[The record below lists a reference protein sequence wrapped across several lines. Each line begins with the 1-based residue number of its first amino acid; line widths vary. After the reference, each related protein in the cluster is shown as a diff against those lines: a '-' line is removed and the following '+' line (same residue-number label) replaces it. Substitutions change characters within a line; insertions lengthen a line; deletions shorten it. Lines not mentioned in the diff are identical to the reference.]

1 MSYLSCMLAL
11 VASLLSVSSS
21 NDELERAI
29 AAHEAF
35 DYERAISILDEAL
48 RADPKNTEALEWR
61 ADSYWQLD
69 RNQEALADLMS
80 SDVGER
86 RAFVRERRQHDAD
99 WFCKRFHADR

>member
-69 RNQEALADLMS
+69 RNQEALADL
-80 SDVGER
+80 DLALELGGDATYILR
-86 RAFVRERRQHDAD
+86 TRASVRSAVS
-99 WFCKRFHADR
+99 